1 MSDDRQTDFFVVV
14 PYPIIAMGAHFTQV
28 YAVLRKRADNADGT
42 CWPSHKRIAEDAGIS
57 VRRVQQVLIHLRDAG
72 WIDWEQRKSQGKDVP
87 NTSNVYKVFG
97 SATGRQDVP
106 TGTHQV
112 PTGTQDVPTP
122 PRQDVPT
129 GTHQVPSELRTT
141 ELEPREELNTQC
153 AAAHAPDAFDEFW
166 SVYPAKKAKGA
177 ARKAWIT
184 ATKKATP
191 EAIIAAAARYRDD
204 PYRGFTKHPATWLNG
219 ECWEDEDSE
228 PPPSEAKPGAISAYA
243 SVAVALAQAA
253 APQLEIAQ

>member
-1 MSDDRQTDFFVVV
+1 VSDDRQTDFFVVV

-97 SATGRQDVP
+97 SATG
-106 TGTHQV
+106 
-112 PTGTQDVPTP
+112 
-122 PRQDVPT
+122 RQDVPT